1 MSIGAAAL
9 NSIGNVGTV
18 AGTQQANSNTAMNEQ
33 DFLQLLIT
41 ELQNQDPTNP
51 VDPTDEASQLAQFSS
66 LEATNNLD
74 SAFTQYSQMSD
85 LTQGATLIGKT
96 VSVTSGTNTVTGTV
110 QSVQMSNG
118 NAMLQINNQLYPMSG
133 LNNVS

>member
-9 NSIGNVGTV
+9 NSIGNVSTL
-18 AGTQQANSNTAMNEQ
+18 AGAQQATGNSSMNEQ

-51 VDPTDEASQLAQFSS
+51 LDPTSEASQLAQFSS
-66 LEATNNLD
+66 LQATNNLD
-74 SAFTQYSQMSD
+74 SEFTQYSQMSE
-85 LTQGATLIGKT
+85 LTQGATLIGKNVT
-96 VSVTSGTNTVTGTV
+96 VTSGENTVTGTV

-133 LNNVS
+133 ISNVS

>member
-9 NSIGNVGTV
+9 NSIGNVSTM
-18 AGTQQANSNTAMNEQ
+18 AGTQQTNSNNGMNEQ

-51 VDPTDEASQLAQFSS
+51 LDPTDEASQLAQFSS
-66 LEATNNLD
+66 LQATNNLD
-74 SAFTQYSQMSD
+74 SAFSQFSQMSE

-96 VSVTSGTNTVTGTV
+96 VSVTSGNNTVTGTV

-133 LNNVS
+133 INDVS